1 MGCAGIVQLL
11 MVVGEGSGEEEGG
24 EDQVVTIQ
32 DLLPRIV
39 DIRAAAAAHLR
50 QQKAGDLV
58 SGLERWV
65 VLRLVI
71 RLEEGTKRRI
81 RLWRT
86 DKGPLGDSRGLMTL
100 EKAARAFV
108 RRLVSQL
115 ALQVLAL
122 GQPDGGSGA
131 HM

>member
-1 MGCAGIVQLL
+1 
-11 MVVGEGSGEEEGG
+11 MVVGEGSGEEEEG
-24 EDQVVTIQ
+24 EDQVVIIQ
-32 DLLPRIV
+32 DLLPHIV

-71 RLEEGTKRRI
+71 SLEEGTKRRI
-81 RLWRT
+81 RLLRT
-86 DKGPLGDSRGLMTL
+86 DKRLLGDSGDLMTL

-115 ALQVLAL
+115 ALQALAL
-122 GQPDGGSGA
+122 GQPDGDSGA
-131 HM
+131 HT